1 MEINTSESCDSSVEP
16 TNPPKKGSSNKAGK
30 IYCVCSFHSWENGM
44 IVCVICESYSHADC
58 YGITDISIQHVCG
71 PCFAKTN
78 RPCSNAEIGRF
89 VKKPN
94 KTRKEHSSFAFN
106 LMVRRTLTSIVKEE
120 YKSSQPGLEPGEI
133 FLQLRFGMSTSY
145 SSKVLFFLVKQG
157 FVNFYN
163 GFSADEDRIVS
174 FLHGPSN
181 DPGFLTSETEIS
193 LGPDGS
199 SNANPVVL
207 NLDCTIGVTKKSGPR
222 TQNISQGFEN
232 SSPDPLVHQANS
244 VCDSGSLPSPFGS
257 SSRAATPESTYVS
270 GEVFED
276 SFSGKFQ
283 KHFLWPTRFLDRET
297 RKENEPLE
305 PMEVWEVGK
314 NSRRPFYGQILETAG
329 PRLNSQTLVGWN
341 LVFTVGRSGE
351 SVQVWSFGTET
362 EIGHLSELIQ
372 PDSYMVFWQYS
383 VSAKTSNKLKATSDW
398 CVKIPPSTTKFGV
411 VRVTRKY
418 IRPEDANGENLEK
431 FSEKFKPSPPTKAV
445 QKKKEHRFEEKQL
458 MKTDRSQPKI
468 DSFLK
473 DVDLKL
479 DSSNHFDSDEYNSRK
494 GSDNSA

>member
-94 KTRKEHSSFAFN
+94 ETRKEHSSFAFN

-181 DPGFLTSETEIS
+181 NPGFLTSETEIS

-244 VCDSGSLPSPFGS
+244 VCDSGSLPSPF
-257 SSRAATPESTYVS
+257 
-270 GEVFED
+270 
-276 SFSGKFQ
+276 
-283 KHFLWPTRFLDRET
+283 
-297 RKENEPLE
+297 
-305 PMEVWEVGK
+305 
-314 NSRRPFYGQILETAG
+314 
-329 PRLNSQTLVGWN
+329 
-341 LVFTVGRSGE
+341 
-351 SVQVWSFGTET
+351 
-362 EIGHLSELIQ
+362 
-372 PDSYMVFWQYS
+372 
-383 VSAKTSNKLKATSDW
+383 
-398 CVKIPPSTTKFGV
+398 
-411 VRVTRKY
+411 
-418 IRPEDANGENLEK
+418 
-431 FSEKFKPSPPTKAV
+431 
-445 QKKKEHRFEEKQL
+445 
-458 MKTDRSQPKI
+458 
-468 DSFLK
+468 
-473 DVDLKL
+473 
-479 DSSNHFDSDEYNSRK
+479 
-494 GSDNSA
+494 